1 MVRGLVVACVLLV
14 GLGAACAQSAMGG
27 RTAGMGNASLSSLGD
42 SEAIFLNAAA
52 LPWLRQA
59 AGSADRHLWG
69 GQAMAAYGFADVSGV
84 PACDAQ
90 STFLVGAG
98 ATNGKHG
105 LAAYYA
111 EADLLTDELSEF
123 GIGYGV
129 SLSHDWSVG
138 AMLRMWDRPGDG
150 DDVQTTDFSLLH
162 QWHLTT
168 GKPLTATLLVRD
180 AYGHTDEGRTYDLG
194 VSGYLSEDFL
204 LALLARDLTNETYR
218 LLNVGAEVQIRPG
231 WFIRTG
237 YEERAHKNPVGLSLG
252 VGHRVRDWQFDLA
265 FTHWDS
271 SMANV
276 DMGVGVTG
284 SATVLF

>member
-1 MVRGLVVACVLLV
+1 VLSVCV
-14 GLGAACAQSAMGG
+14 GAACAQSAMSG
-27 RTAGMGNASLSSLGD
+27 RAAGMGNASLSSLGD

-59 AGSADRHLWG
+59 AGPADRRPWG
-69 GQAMAAYGFADVSGV
+69 GQAVVAYGCADVSGV
-84 PACDAQ
+84 PDCDMQ
-90 STFLVGAG
+90 STLLIGAG
-98 ATNGKHG
+98 AANGKHG
-105 LAAYYA
+105 LSAYYA
-111 EADLLTDELSEF
+111 DADLLTDELSEF

-138 AMLRMWDRPGDG
+138 VMLRMWDRPGDG

-162 QWHLTT
+162 QWRLTN
-168 GKPLTATLLVRD
+168 GRPLTATLLVRD
-180 AYGHTDEGRTYDLG
+180 AYGHTDEGMTVDLG

-204 LALLARDLTNETYR
+204 LALLARDLTNEEYR

-237 YEERAHKNPVGLSLG
+237 YEERAHKNPIGLSLG
-252 VGHRVRDWQFDLA
+252 VGHRVRNWQCDLA